1 MSLTSRIAHNT
12 LIQLISKILS
22 TGIGILVVGMLT
34 RYLGAEG
41 YGHYSTVI
49 AFLQVFS
56 IVLDLGLYI
65 IFVKKISEPGA
76 DVDRLTSNVFT
87 IRLLSAVF
95 FLGLAPLIALFF
107 PYPGIVKIGIAITS
121 ISYLCITLNQVLT
134 GLFQKRLRMDHV
146 AIAENI
152 GRFVLLG
159 GILLVIALKLSLL
172 NVLGVV
178 VLGSVANF
186 LYLLIMTRRY
196 VKLKLAFDWPIWRN
210 ILQASWPIGVSVA
223 FNLVYFKADTVIL
236 SLYHS
241 AADVGVYG
249 ATYKVLEVM
258 VTLPAMFAGLVMPVL
273 TAAYAMRDMER
284 FRRVQ
289 QRAFDF
295 LLMLG
300 LPIVGATLFVAT
312 PLMRFVTGAG
322 FDAAGNVLRIL
333 ILATGVIFVGTLFG
347 NAIVAV
353 NLQKR
358 MIWGYVFVAVV
369 SLTGYFLFIP
379 QYGYY
384 GAAWVTVLSEFLITT
399 ISFALVYRRT
409 RQGLNFKF
417 AIKAIIATLIMMSA
431 IWLTRDLPWYL
442 LLVGGTAVYVL
453 SLLAFRAITKEEVK
467 EIIRL
472 RS

>member
-12 LIQLISKILS
+12 LIQLISKVLS

-41 YGHYSTVI
+41 YGQYSTVI

-65 IFVKKISEPGA
+65 ILVKKISEPGA
-76 DVDRLTSNVFT
+76 DVDRLTSNIFT

-95 FLGLAPLIALFF
+95 FLGLAPLVALFF

-159 GILLVIALKLSLL
+159 GTLLVIVLKLSLL

-186 LYLLIMTRRY
+186 LYLFIMTRRY
-196 VKLKLAFDWPIWRN
+196 VKLKLAFDWPVWRN

-236 SLYHS
+236 SLYHP
-241 AADVGVYG
+241 AADVGIYG

-273 TAAYAMRDMER
+273 TAAYAARDLER
-284 FRRVQ
+284 FRRIQ

-384 GAAWVTVLSEFLITT
+384 GAAWVTVLSEFLITS
-399 ISFALVYRRT
+399 ISFALVYRRA

-417 AIKAIIATLIMMSA
+417 AIKAIIATLIMMGA

-442 LLVGGTAVYVL
+442 LLIGGTAVYVL
-453 SLLAFRAITKEEVK
+453 SLLASRAITKEEVK
-467 EIIRL
+467 EILTL

>member
-41 YGHYSTVI
+41 YGHYTTVI
-49 AFLQVFS
+49 AFLQIFS
-56 IVLDLGLYI
+56 IILDLGLYI
-65 IFVKKISEPGA
+65 IFVKKISEPNA
-76 DVDRLTSNVFT
+76 NVDHITSNVFT

-95 FLGLAPLIALFF
+95 FLGLAPLVALFF
-107 PYPGIVKIGIAITS
+107 PYPGIVRVGIALTS
-121 ISYLCITLNQVLT
+121 LSYLCITLNQVLT
-134 GLFQKRLRMDHV
+134 GLFQRRLRMDHV

-159 GILLVIALKLSLL
+159 GTLVVIALKLSLL

-186 LYLLIMTRRY
+186 LYLFITTRRY
-196 VKLKLAFDWPIWRN
+196 VKLKLAFDWSVWRE
-210 ILQASWPIGVSVA
+210 ILSASWPIGVSVA

-273 TAAYAMRDMER
+273 TAAYAARDLER

-300 LPIVGATLFVAT
+300 LPIVGATLFIAT

-358 MIWGYVFVAVV
+358 MIWGYVFVAVI

-384 GAAWVTVLSEFLITT
+384 GAAWVTVLSEFLITS

-417 AIKAIIATLIMMSA
+417 ATKAIIATLIMMGA
-431 IWLTRDLPWYL
+431 LWLTRSLPWYV
-442 LLVGGTAVYVL
+442 LLVGGTIVYIL
-453 SLLAFRAITKEEVK
+453 SLLAFRAITKSEIK
-467 EIIRL
+467 EMLTL